1 MPTSITGTLNAAV
14 AMPLQLLRALADLPR
29 MLEQHARLTDELLRA
44 SQDQL
49 ALMREQAEALLV
61 QMREIGEVAA
71 ALRAALAE
79 LERVNDQLARIVADA
94 EAAAPR
100 RGGRFGAFFR
110 RGQRQAG
117 ETA

>member
-44 SQDQL
+44 SQEQL

-61 QMREIGEVAA
+61 QMREIGEVE
-71 ALRAALAE
+71 LVKLPGVTENVRFRMPAE
-79 LERVNDQLARIVADA
+79 LADA
-94 EAAAPR
+94 A
-100 RGGRFGAFFR
+100 
-110 RGQRQAG
+110 Q
-117 ETA
+117 